1 MQRNCHRNIHNQ
13 FSRGLSLHCSW
24 QQDWYHGCGKSET
37 AGQDNAGNKV
47 AEWLLKSH
55 NFSFLDAVLLPDTMY
70 TLYIMK
76 PFFVKCVLLPRNLV
90 SGVRACGWLWPS
102 TVSMAP
108 AESSLDGSLQAYLK
122 NPTILSHVFTVTT
135 WFFLEKHSPLEWKR
149 LCWRRFVEVCHLNI
163 KDVSVQ
169 NFLFPRY
176 HLFLLVISAIKAL
189 EFSVLW

>member
-1 MQRNCHRNIHNQ
+1 MHAYKCMFLYIIFFLMQRNCHRNIHNQ

-55 NFSFLDAVLLPDTMY
+55 NFSFLDAVLLPNTMY

-122 NPTILSHVFTVTT
+122 NPTILSHVFMSPPDSFWKSTV
-135 WFFLEKHSPLEWKR
+135 
-149 LCWRRFVEVCHLNI
+149 HLNGR
-163 KDVSVQ
+163 DYADAG
-169 NFLFPRY
+169 L
-176 HLFLLVISAIKAL
+176 
-189 EFSVLW
+189 